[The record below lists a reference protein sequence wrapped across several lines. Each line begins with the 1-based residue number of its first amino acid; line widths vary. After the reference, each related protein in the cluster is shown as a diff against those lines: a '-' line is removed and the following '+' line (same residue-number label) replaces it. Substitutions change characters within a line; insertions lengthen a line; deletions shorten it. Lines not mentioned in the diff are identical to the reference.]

1 MENAAFVDLAMSEKM
16 QAACASWQPATSD
29 ADNPLRNLLYSKS
42 KASSNYSRYNN
53 SAFDAVL
60 DEALQETDPEKAQ
73 ELYSKAQMFL
83 YDDAPIIPL
92 YSPNWTIAANAHV
105 KNVVIPVVGDAMFY
119 KNMQWEA

>member
-1 MENAAFVDLAMSEKM
+1 
-16 QAACASWQPATSD
+16 
-29 ADNPLRNLLYSKS
+29 
-42 KASSNYSRYNN
+42 
-53 SAFDAVL
+53 
-60 DEALQETDPEKAQ
+60 
-73 ELYSKAQMFL
+73 MFL